1 VGVQGEIGKRIF
13 EEENISPSDFKIST
27 IPEISLRGKLRTA
40 MTPLKDFF
48 VNEVAAD
55 PVDPSK
61 HKVSMSF
68 ALYRGSYAT
77 VVLRELMKPRNL
89 VKAGF

>member
-1 VGVQGEIGKRIF
+1 
-13 EEENISPSDFKIST
+13 
-27 IPEISLRGKLRTA
+27 

-55 PVDPSK
+55 PVDPPK